1 MFISVTFDMCSDN
14 VKQATRSK
22 AVKSKMDGEA
32 IYQRIQTGILER
44 RLLPGAKLAEE
55 RLAEVTGVS
64 RAKIRQVLARL
75 AHEQVVTLIP
85 NRGAYVAR
93 PTVEEAR
100 EMFEA
105 RRLLEPSLVAK
116 LCHQATPGNIAVLRD
131 HIAKE
136 QRARQTGDL
145 RSIIRLSGEFHIH
158 LVDMVSSGILKR
170 VIRELTALTCLII
183 TLYDKPTAPACPQSE
198 HTDLVDL
205 IEARDAEGAR
215 QHMLNHLLHI
225 EHTLDLNGEL
235 QAAPDF
241 ETIFAD

>member
-1 MFISVTFDMCSDN
+1 
-14 VKQATRSK
+14 
-22 AVKSKMDGEA
+22 MDGEA

-64 RAKIRQVLARL
+64 RTKIRQVLARL
-75 AHEQVVTLIP
+75 AHERVVTLIP

-93 PTVEEAR
+93 PSVEEAR
-100 EMFEA
+100 EMFET
-105 RRLLEPSLVAK
+105 RRLIEPALVAK
-116 LCHQATPGNIAVLRD
+116 LCLQATPENIAVLRE

-136 QRARQTGDL
+136 QLARQKDDL

-158 LVDMVSSGILKR
+158 LVDMVSTGILTR
-170 VIRELTALTCLII
+170 VIRELTSLTCLII

-205 IEARDAEGAR
+205 IEAGDAEGAR
-215 QHMLNHLLHI
+215 QHMLDHLLHI
-225 EHTLDLNGEL
+225 ERTLALEGEL

-241 ETIFAD
+241 EAIFAD

>member
-1 MFISVTFDMCSDN
+1 MRSDSL
-14 VKQATRSK
+14 KPSARPK
-22 AVKSKMDGEA
+22 APKSKMDGEA

-64 RAKIRQVLARL
+64 RTKIRQVLARL

-93 PTVEEAR
+93 PSVEEAR
-100 EMFEA
+100 EMFET
-105 RRLLEPSLVAK
+105 RRMIEPSLVAK
-116 LCHQATPGNIAVLRD
+116 LCRDATPEDIRVLRE
-131 HIAKE
+131 HIARE
-136 QRARQTGDL
+136 QLARQNDDL

-158 LVDMVSSGILKR
+158 LVDMVASGILRR
-170 VIRELTALTCLII
+170 VIRELTSLTCLII

-205 IEARDAEGAR
+205 IEAGDESGAR
-215 QHMLNHLLHI
+215 QHMLSHLLHI
-225 EHTLDLNGEL
+225 EHTLDLDGEL
-235 QAAPDF
+235 QSAPDF
-241 ETIFAD
+241 EAIFAD